1 VIGGSGLDAFYPIA
15 PDAVWLER
23 LVVLGVKTVQL
34 RLKNAS
40 AELVRRQIEDALDT
54 CREHGAQLIV
64 NDFWQAAIAA
74 GADYVHLGQEDLA
87 GTDLAAIRA
96 ARVRLG
102 ISTHSVEELERALA
116 AQPSY
121 VALGPIY
128 PTRLKV
134 MPWAPQGLERVR
146 EWKARIGSLP
156 LVAIGGITPERASD
170 VRAAGAESV
179 AVITD
184 IFADPQPEERVRSW
198 LAWRERELQARADR

>member
-1 VIGGSGLDAFYPIA
+1 MIGGSGLDAFYPIA

-40 AELVRRQIEDALDT
+40 GELVRRQIEDALDT

-156 LVAIGGITPERASD
+156 LVAIGGITPERASE